1 MAEVIV
7 TREQDGEEMTL
18 NMGPHHPSTHGVL
31 RFILKTDGE
40 IIRKAIP
47 DVGYLHRSI
56 EKIGERNTYE
66 QFMPYTDRVDYLASM
81 FCNEVWATAVE
92 KLHGVE
98 VPMRAQYLR
107 GITGELNRI
116 ISHLISL
123 GCMAMDLGAFTPF
136 IQALR
141 EREFVNDF
149 IEELCGARLTYNY
162 SRIGGV
168 SNDLPHDNW
177 KPRVLEWVDH
187 FLPMVDEFDRLITYN
202 EIFVKRAANIAVIT
216 GEEAI
221 DWGLVGPNLRA
232 SGVKWD
238 VRKDDPYGAY
248 PLVDFEI
255 PVGKGKLGTVGDSF
269 DRFVVRVEEMRESA
283 KIVRQLLQRIDEH
296 PKGEIRGQLPKKL
309 RATGEVY
316 AHVESAR
323 GDLGCYI
330 IANGKDEPYRVR
342 FRTGSFTVMGII
354 EPKSPGLF
362 VADLVALISS
372 IDVVA
377 PEIDR

>member
-7 TREQDGEEMTL
+7 TRDQDGEEMTL

-40 IIRKAIP
+40 IIRAAIP

-56 EKIGERNTYE
+56 EKIAERNTYE
-66 QFMPYTDRVDYLASM
+66 GFMPYTDRVDYLAAM

-92 KLHGVE
+92 RLHGVE
-98 VPMRAQYLR
+98 VPMRAQFLR

-136 IQALR
+136 VQALR

-149 IEELCGARLTYNY
+149 LEELCGARLTYNY
-162 SRIGGV
+162 CRVGGV
-168 SNDLPHDNW
+168 AHDLPNDTW

-202 EIFVKRAANIAVIT
+202 EIFVKRCANIAVIT
-216 GEEAI
+216 AEEAI

-232 SGVKWD
+232 SGVRWD

-248 PLVDFEI
+248 PLVDFKI
-255 PVGKGKLGTVGDSF
+255 PVGTGKCGTVGDSF
-269 DRFVVRVEEMRESA
+269 DRFLVRVEEMRESA
-283 KIVRQLLQRIDEH
+283 KIVRQLLQKIDDY

-323 GDLGCYI
+323 GDLGCYV
-330 IANGKDEPYRVR
+330 IAAGKDEPYRVR
-342 FRTGSFTVMGII
+342 FRTGSFTVMGIV

>member
-7 TREQDGEEMTL
+7 TRDQDGEEMTL

-56 EKIGERNTYE
+56 EKIAERNTYE
-66 QFMPYTDRVDYLASM
+66 GFMPYTDRVDYLASM

-92 KLHGVE
+92 RLNGVE
-98 VPMRAQYLR
+98 VPMRAQFLR

-123 GCMAMDLGAFTPF
+123 GSMAMDLGAFTPF

-168 SNDLPHDNW
+168 SHDLPNDTW
-177 KPRVLEWVDH
+177 KPRVLEWIDH

-202 EIFVKRAANIAVIT
+202 EIFVQRCANVAIIT

-238 VRKDDPYGAY
+238 VRKDDPYGVY

-255 PVGKGKLGTVGDSF
+255 PVGKGKLGTVGDTF
-269 DRFVVRVEEMRESA
+269 DRFMVRVDEMRESA
-283 KIVRQLLQRIDEH
+283 KIVRQLLQRLDEH
-296 PKGEIRGQLPKKL
+296 PKGEIRGTLPKKL

-323 GDLGCYI
+323 GDLGCYV
-330 IANGKDEPYRVR
+330 IAAGKDEPYRVR
-342 FRTGSFTVMGII
+342 WRTGSFTVMGII

-362 VADLVALISS
+362 VADLVALIAS

>member
-7 TREQDGEEMTL
+7 TRDQDGEEMTL

-31 RFILKTDGE
+31 RFVLKTDGE
-40 IIRKAIP
+40 IIRAAIP

-56 EKIGERNTYE
+56 EKIAERNTYE
-66 QFMPYTDRVDYLASM
+66 GFMPYTDRVDYLAAM

-92 KLHGVE
+92 RLHGVE
-98 VPMRAQYLR
+98 VPMRAQFLR

-136 IQALR
+136 VQALR

-149 IEELCGARLTYNY
+149 LEELCGARLTYNY
-162 SRIGGV
+162 CRVGGV
-168 SNDLPHDNW
+168 AHDLPNDTW
-177 KPRVLEWVDH
+177 KSRVLEWVDH

-202 EIFVKRAANIAVIT
+202 EIFVKRCANIAVIT
-216 GEEAI
+216 AEEAI

-232 SGVKWD
+232 SGVRWD

-248 PLVDFEI
+248 PLVDFKI
-255 PVGKGKLGTVGDSF
+255 PVGTGKCGTVGDCF

-283 KIVRQLLQRIDEH
+283 KIVRQLLQKIDDY

-323 GDLGCYI
+323 GDLGCYV
-330 IANGKDEPYRVR
+330 IAAGKDEPYRVR
-342 FRTGSFTVMGII
+342 FRTGSFTVMGIV

>member
-1 MAEVIV
+1 MTEVIV
-7 TREQDGEEMTL
+7 TREPDGEEMTL

-40 IIRKAIP
+40 IIRTAIP

-56 EKIGERNTYE
+56 EKIAERNTYE
-66 QFMPYTDRVDYLASM
+66 GFMPYTDRVDYLAAM
-81 FCNEVWATAVE
+81 FCNECWAIAVE
-92 KLHGVE
+92 RLNCIE

-107 GITGELNRI
+107 AIMGELNRI

-123 GCMAMDLGAFTPF
+123 GSMAMDIGAFTPF

-149 IEELCGARLTYNY
+149 IEEVCGARLTYNY
-162 SRIGGV
+162 ARIGGV
-168 SNDLPHDNW
+168 SHELTDTW
-177 KPRVLEWVDH
+177 QARVLEWVDH
-187 FLPMVDEFDRLITYN
+187 FLPMVDEFDRMITYN
-202 EIFVKRAANIAVIT
+202 EIFVRRCANIAVIT
-216 GEEAI
+216 GKEAV
-221 DWGLVGPNLRA
+221 DWGIVGPNLRA
-232 SGVKWD
+232 SGINWD
-238 VRKDDPYGAY
+238 VRKNDPYGAY
-248 PLVDFEI
+248 PNVEFEI
-255 PVGKGKLGTVGDSF
+255 PVGTGKLGTVGDCM
-269 DRFVVRVEEMRESA
+269 DRFLVRVEEMRESA
-283 KIVRQLLQRIDEH
+283 KLVRQLLQRIDEH
-296 PKGEIRGQLPKKL
+296 PKGQIRAQMPKKL

-323 GDLGCYI
+323 GDLGMYV
-330 IANGKDEPYRVR
+330 IAAGKDEPYRVR
-342 FRTGSFTVMGII
+342 IRTGSFTTMGIM

-362 VADLVALISS
+362 VADMVALIAS